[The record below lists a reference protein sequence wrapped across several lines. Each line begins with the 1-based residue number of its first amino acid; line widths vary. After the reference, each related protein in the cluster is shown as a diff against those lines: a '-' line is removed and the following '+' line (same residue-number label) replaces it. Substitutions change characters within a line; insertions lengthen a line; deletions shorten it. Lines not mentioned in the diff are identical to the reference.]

1 MDVKNLDFL
10 TPTPCS
16 CIWFNWCHRNAIR
29 LWENVIASDCGDF
42 GFSRWDHSGNSVD
55 VDANLIKNHLYE
67 AKGKMSSK
75 ASKRRLK
82 QGKGG
87 KGRGEGKNF
96 SESSFLSLQSVYIM
110 RVRTAAIVTVTA
122 LNNLEYQVITYVIP
136 VSVVTWVSLRKFFGE
151 NKIKILKIF
160 LNLDNYQQKDVKVE
174 ALWRTFFKTLLKS
187 YNQKLQPTRKDQPI
201 FLRSYGL
208 AIKRTRSL
216 WKNRIKSISLS
227 LLLLLFQV
235 PVSLHL
241 VHATIL
247 VWSFCQPFIK

>member
-1 MDVKNLDFL
+1 
-10 TPTPCS
+10 
-16 CIWFNWCHRNAIR
+16 
-29 LWENVIASDCGDF
+29 
-42 GFSRWDHSGNSVD
+42 
-55 VDANLIKNHLYE
+55 
-67 AKGKMSSK
+67 MSSK
-75 ASKRRLK
+75 ASKSRLK
-82 QGKGG
+82 QGRGEGKTKKKWKGG

-122 LNNLEYQVITYVIP
+122 LSNLEYQVITYIIP

-151 NKIKILKIF
+151 NKIKSLKIF
-160 LNLDNYQQKDVKVE
+160 LNLDNYEQKDVKVE
-174 ALWRTFFKTLLKS
+174 ALWRTFFKTLRKS

-208 AIKRTRSL
+208 VIKRTRSL

-247 VWSFCQPFIK
+247 VWSFSQPFIKSIYNRLSSPSVKILSKMITTCAPPKDLILTLIIEVFVLYFITMFCQ

>member
-1 MDVKNLDFL
+1 
-10 TPTPCS
+10 
-16 CIWFNWCHRNAIR
+16 
-29 LWENVIASDCGDF
+29 
-42 GFSRWDHSGNSVD
+42 
-55 VDANLIKNHLYE
+55 
-67 AKGKMSSK
+67 MSSK
-75 ASKRRLK
+75 ASKSRLK
-82 QGKGG
+82 QGRGEGKTKKKWKGG

-110 RVRTAAIVTVTA
+110 RVRTTAIVTVTA
-122 LNNLEYQVITYVIP
+122 LSNLEYQVITYVIP

-151 NKIKILKIF
+151 NKIKSLKIF
-160 LNLDNYQQKDVKVE
+160 LNLDNYEQKYVKVE
-174 ALWRTFFKTLLKS
+174 ALWRTFFKTLRKS

-208 AIKRTRSL
+208 VIKRTRSL

-247 VWSFCQPFIK
+247 VWSFSQPFIKSIYNRLSSSSVKILSKMITRCPPTKDLILTLIIEVFVLYFITMFCQ

>member
-75 ASKRRLK
+75 ASKSRLK
-82 QGKGG
+82 QGRGEGKTKKKWKGG

-136 VSVVTWVSLRKFFGE
+136 VSVVTWVSLRKLFGE

-160 LNLDNYQQKDVKVE
+160 LNLDNY
-174 ALWRTFFKTLLKS
+174 
-187 YNQKLQPTRKDQPI
+187 
-201 FLRSYGL
+201 
-208 AIKRTRSL
+208 
-216 WKNRIKSISLS
+216 
-227 LLLLLFQV
+227 
-235 PVSLHL
+235 
-241 VHATIL
+241 
-247 VWSFCQPFIK
+247 